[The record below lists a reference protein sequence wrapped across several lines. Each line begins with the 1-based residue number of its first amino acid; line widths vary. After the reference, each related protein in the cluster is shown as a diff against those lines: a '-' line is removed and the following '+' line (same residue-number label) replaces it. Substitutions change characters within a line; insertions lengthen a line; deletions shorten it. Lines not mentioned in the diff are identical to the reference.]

1 MNILLAED
9 DRNLGVVVKNE
20 LEEDGYAVD
29 LVDDGVGAVLKSL
42 EKSYDIFLFD
52 MKMPKLDGID
62 ALRII
67 KKLDRYLPAIAFSG
81 NACQDEIADV
91 LEAGAIRYLA
101 KPFEIEVLKEFIRKQ
116 VLKTDSMNPA

>member
-9 DRNLGVVVKNE
+9 DRNLGIVVKSE

-29 LVDDGVGAVLKSL
+29 LVNDGVGAVLKSL
-42 EKSYDIFLFD
+42 EKSYDFFLFD
-52 MKMPKLDGID
+52 MKMPKLDGIH

-81 NACQDEIADV
+81 NAGQDEIADV
-91 LEAGAIRYLA
+91 LEAGAIGYLT
-101 KPFEIEVLKEFIRKQ
+101 KPFEIEELKESIKKQ
-116 VLKTDSMNPA
+116 VLAREYFW